1 MKQIFKN
8 VLGIAAITLFLGIVY
23 ASLNALQAEDKK
35 DLPLY
40 NKDQLNIR
48 QVPLYCGYTGF
59 IFQTAFEIFGEEP
72 IAGAEVRAK
81 GNPESPVIGLLTFT
95 YNRNNNKGTHVLRV
109 FRRQT
114 LMTDISLVPSGL
126 RSGGWLLLFKTEVF
140 INQSY
145 YL

>member
-1 MKQIFKN
+1 MKQLIKN

-40 NKDQLNIR
+40 NKDQLKIR

-59 IFQTAFEIFGEEP
+59 IFQTAFETFGEQP

-95 YNRNNNKGTHVLRV
+95 YNKDNNKGTFMITLPDTGRNLYIRV
-109 FRRQT
+109 RYE
-114 LMTDISLVPSGL
+114 LG
-126 RSGGWLLLFKTEVF
+126 VF
-140 INQSY
+140 SCIKRDS
-145 YL
+145 

>member
-1 MKQIFKN
+1 MKQLIKN

-23 ASLNALQAEDKK
+23 ASLNTLQAEDKK

-40 NKDQLNIR
+40 NKDQLKIR

-59 IFQTAFEIFGEEP
+59 IFQTAFETFGEQP

-95 YNRNNNKGTHVLRV
+95 YNKDNNKGTFMITLPDTGETCILGYGMNWEFFPVLKEILDEGNESK
-109 FRRQT
+109 Q
-114 LMTDISLVPSGL
+114 
-126 RSGGWLLLFKTEVF
+126 
-140 INQSY
+140 
-145 YL
+145 